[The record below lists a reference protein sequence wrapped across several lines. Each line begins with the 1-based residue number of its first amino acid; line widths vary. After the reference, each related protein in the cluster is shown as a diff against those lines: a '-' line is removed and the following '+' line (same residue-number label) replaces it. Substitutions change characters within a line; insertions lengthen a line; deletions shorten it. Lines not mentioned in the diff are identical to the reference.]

1 MPVTSFKDA
10 FLHEVMST
18 TIIVC
23 LQTADSSA
31 YFWLMLNF
39 EPQEKNSGAIH
50 IVKELHSHG
59 FQAYFAG
66 GVVRDMVMGNS
77 APGDIDIAT
86 DATPQR
92 IGQIFPQT
100 IRVGEQFGVMIV
112 VEKGV
117 PFEVATFRSDIG
129 ISDGRHPAGIAYTD
143 AKEDALRRDFTING
157 LFFDPLSNR
166 LIDYVG
172 GVKDIEQKI
181 IRAIG
186 DPELRFRED
195 YLRMLRAIRFSARF
209 SFKIEEKTWRAIKK
223 YSNQIINISS
233 ERIFQELDKTLRQGN
248 ADTAILMLRDCG
260 LLEIIL
266 PEISN
271 LIGVEQPEKY
281 HPEGDV
287 FAHTILALS
296 LLRPDSSSVLAWSVF
311 LHDIGKPSTKT
322 VSDRIRFHNHDR
334 VGAEMARNILKRL
347 RASNSLIKRVEA
359 CIENHMNFKNVR
371 HMRLSTL
378 KKLLSRETI
387 DEELELHRIDCLAS
401 HGILDNYNYL
411 IEKRKVIASD
421 RLKPQPYIK
430 GKDLIDMGLKP
441 GPVFGELL
449 SEIYDLQ
456 LEEKISNRDEAL
468 KVLRQKLS
476 SK

>member
-1 MPVTSFKDA
+1 
-10 FLHEVMST
+10 
-18 TIIVC
+18 
-23 LQTADSSA
+23 
-31 YFWLMLNF
+31 
-39 EPQEKNSGAIH
+39 
-50 IVKELHSHG
+50 
-59 FQAYFAG
+59 
-66 GVVRDMVMGNS
+66 MVMGNS

-86 DATPQR
+86 DATPQS

-100 IRVGEQFGVMIV
+100 IKVGEQFGVMIV

-129 ISDGRHPAGIAYTD
+129 ISDGRHPARVVYTD
-143 AKEDALRRDFTING
+143 AREDALRRDFTING
-157 LFFDPLSNR
+157 LFFDPLSNQ

-209 SFKIEEKTWRAIKK
+209 SFKIEDSTWIAIKK
-223 YSNQIINISS
+223 YSPQIINISA
-233 ERIFQELDKTLRQGN
+233 ERIFLELDKILRQGN
-248 ADTAILMLRDCG
+248 ADIAVLLLRDCG
-260 LLEIIL
+260 LLQIVL
-266 PEISN
+266 PEITD
-271 LIGVEQPEKY
+271 LIGVEQPEEY

-287 FAHTILALS
+287 FTHTILALS
-296 LLRPDSSSVLAWSVF
+296 LLKPASSSVLAWSVL

-322 VSDRIRFHNHDR
+322 VSDRIRFNNHDR
-334 VGAEMARNILKRL
+334 VGAEMARETLKRL
-347 RASNSLIKRVEA
+347 RASNSLIKGVEA
-359 CIENHMNFKNVR
+359 SIENHMNFKNVR
-371 HMRLSTL
+371 QMRLATL
-378 KKLLSRETI
+378 KKMLSRETI
-387 DEELELHRIDCLAS
+387 DEEIELHRIDCLAS
-401 HGILDNYNYL
+401 HGILDNYNYV
-411 IEKRKVIASD
+411 IEKRKMIASD
-421 RLKPQPYIK
+421 KLRPQPYIK
-430 GKDLIDMGLKP
+430 GRDLIDMGLKP

-476 SK
+476 SR